1 MNHVLRG
8 CRDFS
13 GAFIDDI
20 VIFSHS
26 WEDHL
31 QHLREVLRRLTRA
44 GFLVKVSNC
53 RFGRD
58 RAHYLGH
65 VIGGGKL
72 QPDPE
77 YRHFIPQF
85 STVTA
90 PLTDLT
96 RKGQPDKIQFT
107 ESRRDALEML
117 KGLLLRAPI
126 LCVADLG
133 KPFILQTDTSDRGL
147 GAVLSQTD
155 EKGDERTLLRMRVE
169 NCFHG
174 RLIIL

>member
-1 MNHVLRG
+1 M
-8 CRDFS
+8 
-13 GAFIDDI
+13 
-20 VIFSHS
+20 
-26 WEDHL
+26 
-31 QHLREVLRRLTRA
+31 
-44 GFLVKVSNC
+44 
-53 RFGRD
+53 
-58 RAHYLGH
+58 
-65 VIGGGKL
+65 IGGGKL

-77 YRHFIPQF
+77 KLKAVKDWPEPLTKKHIRAFLSLVGYYRRFIPQF
-85 STVTA
+85 STVAA

-169 NCFHG
+169 NCFYG